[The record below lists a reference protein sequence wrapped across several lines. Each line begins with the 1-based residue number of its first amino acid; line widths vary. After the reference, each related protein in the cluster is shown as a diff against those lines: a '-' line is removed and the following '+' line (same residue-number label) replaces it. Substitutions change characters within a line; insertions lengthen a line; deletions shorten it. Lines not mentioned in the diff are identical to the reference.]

1 MIRFQTLDVMMPHFD
16 ADRVRSWI
24 VGVVEGQGFR
34 VGELYYI
41 FCDDETLLR
50 INQERL
56 GHDFYTDIVTFPLT
70 SCDEMISSEFYISLD
85 RVAENALVLGRD
97 FNQEFYRVI
106 IHGVL
111 HLLGQGDK
119 SDSEATE
126 MRRQEEEAL
135 TLWNAMFPVE
145 QIC

>member
-70 SCDEMISSEFYISLD
+70 SCDEVVSSEFYISLD

-111 HLLGQGDK
+111 HLIGFDDLD
-119 SDSEATE
+119 EASRTL
-126 MRRQEEEAL
+126 MRSMEDRCLEIL
-135 TLWNAMFPVE
+135 NN
-145 QIC
+145 

>member
-70 SCDEMISSEFYISLD
+70 SCDEMVSSEFYISLD

-111 HLLGQGDK
+111 HLIGFDDLDEE
-119 SDSEATE
+119 SRTL
-126 MRRQEEEAL
+126 MRSMEDRCLEIL
-135 TLWNAMFPVE
+135 NN
-145 QIC
+145 

>member
-111 HLLGQGDK
+111 HLIGFDDLY
-119 SDSEATE
+119 EASRTL
-126 MRRQEEEAL
+126 MRSMEDRCLEIL
-135 TLWNAMFPVE
+135 NN
-145 QIC
+145 

>member
-56 GHDFYTDIVTFPLT
+56 GHDFYTDIVTFPL
-70 SCDEMISSEFYISLD
+70 SYCDEIISSEFYISLD

-111 HLLGQGDK
+111 HLIGFDDLDEE
-119 SDSEATE
+119 SRTL
-126 MRRQEEEAL
+126 MRSMEDRCLEIL
-135 TLWNAMFPVE
+135 NN
-145 QIC
+145 

>member
-1 MIRFQTLDVMMPHFD
+1 MIRFQTLDVMMPLFD

-24 VGVVEGQGFR
+24 TDVVERQGFQL
-34 VGELYYI
+34 GELYYI
-41 FCDDETLLR
+41 FCDDEALLR

-70 SCDEMISSEFYISLD
+70 SCEEVISSEFYISLD

-97 FNQEFYRVI
+97 FYQEFYRVM

-111 HLLGQGDK
+111 HLIGFDDLDEP
-119 SDSEATE
+119 SRSL
-126 MRRQEEEAL
+126 MRSMEDQCLEL
-135 TLWNAMFPVE
+135 LN
-145 QIC
+145 I

>member
-111 HLLGQGDK
+111 HLIGFDDLDEE
-119 SDSEATE
+119 SRTL
-126 MRRQEEEAL
+126 MRSMEDRCLEIL
-135 TLWNAMFPVE
+135 NN
-145 QIC
+145 

>member
-111 HLLGQGDK
+111 HLIGFDDLDEE
-119 SDSEATE
+119 SRTL
-126 MRRQEEEAL
+126 MRSMEDRCLEIL
-135 TLWNAMFPVE
+135 NNW
-145 QIC
+145 

>member
-34 VGELYYI
+34 VGELFYI

-56 GHDFYTDIVTFPLT
+56 GHDFYTDIVTFPLS

-111 HLLGQGDK
+111 HLIGFDDLDEE
-119 SDSEATE
+119 SRTL
-126 MRRQEEEAL
+126 MRSMEDRCLEIL
-135 TLWNAMFPVE
+135 NN
-145 QIC
+145 